1 MWLIQSVLDEGVDLS
16 AVFIDTVGD
25 PGKYQAKLEERFPSL
40 IVTVAKK
47 AGWLLVLVVAH
58 MCWQLVLLFITLPS
72 LYPS

>member
-25 PGKYQAKLEERFPSL
+25 PKKYQRKLEERFPSL

-47 AGWLLVLVVAH
+47 AGSNPGV
-58 MCWQLVLLFITLPS
+58 FFS
-72 LYPS
+72 FFY